1 MIIKMKDFY
10 HHTIHKNM
18 QLPEHIVDII
28 KEFLLVP
35 HEVFEIKRDFY
46 NQLQLINNVWVLSNM
61 MDDLGRFRDPYETR
75 HERLNSVMNET
86 RRRGIPIIR
95 VFRSLIFKECDN
107 NVARYL
113 QLGTTYF
120 KKCLPNNRFNWTT
133 KFKIGDIAKV
143 IEDLSTTNSHYT
155 PVLLKKCIVTN
166 VYSSSLTVGLYDYV
180 IEEGDDFLPGVQY
193 LDTISTYREIHFE
206 HQCILLKEYV

>member
-1 MIIKMKDFY
+1 
-10 HHTIHKNM
+10 M
-18 QLPEHIVDII
+18 QLPEPIVDLI

-61 MDDLGRFRDPYETR
+61 LDDLGRFIDPYVTR
-75 HERLNSVMNET
+75 QDRLNSVMNET

-95 VFRSLIFKECDN
+95 VFRSLIFKECGN
-107 NVARYL
+107 KVARYL
-113 QLGTTYF
+113 QLGNTYF
-120 KKCLPNNRFNWTT
+120 KKCIPNNRFNWTT
-133 KFKIGDIAKV
+133 KFKIGDIVKLIDDDA
-143 IEDLSTTNSHYT
+143 TNNNYYK